1 MWPVA
6 FGAKWIDE
14 DTNTIT
20 FDTPEMKAAYQWQL
34 DIYNAIGYDKLMTF
48 KTGLGTDAEEPFLV
62 DKLALQFCGEW
73 MFENIAKYRP
83 DMNYGVTYCPY
94 PDGQPE
100 LEGSMFLTTTVWA
113 MNNNSK
119 NSKEDGWKLLSYL
132 TNKENMKEMAGGFE
146 DVGALLSRKSALD
159 SLADSENVAPLKK
172 EVAKMIQDP
181 NVDGFPMS
189 NYINEYLSVVADEMN
204 KVFTPGSDYTL
215 DQAAAKVQTEA
226 QKLADANPVN

>member
-1 MWPVA
+1 
-6 FGAKWIDE
+6 
-14 DTNTIT
+14 
-20 FDTPEMKAAYQWQL
+20 
-34 DIYNAIGYDKLMTF
+34 
-48 KTGLGTDAEEPFLV
+48 
-62 DKLALQFCGEW
+62 
-73 MFENIAKYRP
+73 MFVTV
-83 DMNYGVTYCPY
+83 GVWT
-94 PDGQPE
+94 
-100 LEGSMFLTTTVWA
+100 L
-113 MNNNSK
+113 NNKSK

-181 NVDGFPMS
+181 NVSGFPMS